1 MSRVFVG
8 VGSNIEPE
16 KNVRN
21 ALRLLSREFPI
32 VGISTFYRT
41 PAERQPEQPP
51 FVNGVIEIET
61 DLHAADL
68 KTCLRQIENVLGRIR
83 TEDKF
88 ASRTIDLDIISSEE
102 MQRPFVAIPLHELAP
117 DLVQEPTKTGEIEPL
132 PEFTGQLRNEV
143 EHGLRKS

>member
-8 VGSNIEPE
+8 IGSNIEPE

-32 VGISTFYRT
+32 AGISTFYRT

-51 FVNGVIEIET
+51 FYNGVIEIET
-61 DLHAADL
+61 ALPAADL
-68 KTCLRQIENVLGRIR
+68 KTCLRRIENVLGRKR

-88 ASRTIDLDIISSEE
+88 ASRTIDLDIISSED

-117 DLVQEPTKTGEIEPL
+117 DLVQEPAKTGEMEPL
-132 PEFTGQLRNEV
+132 PEFTEQLRSEIDY
-143 EHGLRKS
+143 GLRKS